1 MKTFD
6 FVTFN
11 QDDRS
16 ANPYEYTTEKE
27 AIKNMHAWAKHC
39 IDDEYIGRRL
49 ETVYIDDTE
58 YLDGL
63 EDTERL
69 LKKINQAKESI
80 SFETTDGN
88 YLEGTIWEHDTKQFI
103 VHGAQYDNQDGD
115 LRSFVKICATAR
127 EAFQFVI
134 DERDTQCCARQPEH
148 RRVAHGALCALASC
162 FERVCVEWDAGCDRG
177 DFARIGMQA
186 VLYQ

>member
-16 ANPYEYTTEKE
+16 AGPYEYATEKE

-49 ETVYIDDTE
+49 EMVYIDDEE

-80 SFETTDGN
+80 AFETTDGN

-103 VHGAQYDNQDGD
+103 VHGAQYDNQNGD
-115 LRSFVKICATAR
+115 LRSFVKICPTIS
-127 EAFQFVI
+127 EAFQFII
-134 DERDTQCCARQPEH
+134 DDFSKLAEAYKDDGEEVTIPTMKQLRQTKCAESPNTWP
-148 RRVAHGALCALASC
+148 VWTKWS
-162 FERVCVEWDAGCDRG
+162 VEK
-177 DFARIGMQA
+177 I
-186 VLYQ
+186 